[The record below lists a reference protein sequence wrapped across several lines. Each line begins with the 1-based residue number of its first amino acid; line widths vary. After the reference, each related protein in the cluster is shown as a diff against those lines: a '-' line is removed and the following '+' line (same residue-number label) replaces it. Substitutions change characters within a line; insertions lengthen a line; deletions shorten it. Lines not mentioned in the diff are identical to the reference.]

1 MLWEIHAKLK
11 EKLQIKICLI
21 QFRNC
26 SKQIQKLCR
35 RIQVIVLWE
44 NYFAKAANSVWLI
57 HTEADQSII
66 ARLAIMKVI
75 TQDVSHPCWM
85 KQIVIDEFNH
95 IQENRIDA
103 QKIFQEQEAQ
113 RMLRINQ
120 YEDKIRELHVIKN
133 SYDSKVM
140 AYYEAYRE
148 GTMSQQEYLDGRDS
162 YILLQA
168 KVDQDINDANEKL
181 KELRREEVIGLEVF
195 SFEGNGM
202 RLKELTRA
210 LIEQLVERI
219 VVGEEMIE
227 VEWKFRG

>member
-1 MLWEIHAKLK
+1 MLDETL
-11 EKLQIKICLI
+11 E
-21 QFRNC
+21 
-26 SKQIQKLCR
+26 
-35 RIQVIVLWE
+35 
-44 NYFAKAANSVWLI
+44 
-57 HTEADQSII
+57 
-66 ARLAIMKVI
+66 
-75 TQDVSHPCWM
+75 
-85 KQIVIDEFNH
+85 QIVIDEFNH

-195 SFEGNGM
+195 SFEG
-202 RLKELTRA
+202 
-210 LIEQLVERI
+210 
-219 VVGEEMIE
+219 
-227 VEWKFRG
+227 KFRG

>member
-1 MLWEIHAKLK
+1 
-11 EKLQIKICLI
+11 
-21 QFRNC
+21 
-26 SKQIQKLCR
+26 
-35 RIQVIVLWE
+35 
-44 NYFAKAANSVWLI
+44 
-57 HTEADQSII
+57 
-66 ARLAIMKVI
+66 
-75 TQDVSHPCWM
+75 
-85 KQIVIDEFNH
+85 
-95 IQENRIDA
+95 
-103 QKIFQEQEAQ
+103 
-113 RMLRINQ
+113 MLRINQ